1 MGLIEPKVSVE
12 ARALHDE
19 CLVMDLHCDT
29 LLNETL
35 LGYDSTRRHRNRVP
49 ASPWLFHA
57 DIPRL
62 KAGGVGAVALGIVVN
77 PLRRKSALRATRQG
91 LAQMASWPDRAP
103 ADVLIVDS
111 AEDILRAQ
119 REGKVAVFGGLEG
132 AHGLGGH
139 LDSLPSLR
147 DAGLRYVGL
156 VHFTK
161 NRAATPAAGFRAN
174 QTDGLTD
181 YGRDL
186 VDELA
191 ERRILVDLAHLNYA
205 GFLEAAERS
214 PRPVIVSHTGVRGA
228 FDSWRNIDDQQ
239 LRAVADSGGVICIIF
254 APYYLEGRT
263 RGKAEG
269 IVRHIQH
276 VIDVVGEEHVGL
288 GSDFDGF
295 VVPPI
300 DMPDTSHMPWLTQLM
315 MDAGLSDGQIRKCL
329 GANMLRVFEE
339 VCG

>member
-1 MGLIEPKVSVE
+1 MNPIEARISPE
-12 ARALHDE
+12 ARALHDDS
-19 CLVMDLHCDT
+19 LVMDLHCDT
-29 LLNETL
+29 LLAETL
-35 LGYDSTRRHRNRVP
+35 LGYDPQKLHRNRLP
-49 ASPWLFHA
+49 GSPWLFHV

-91 LAQMASWPDRAP
+91 LAQMAAWPERAP
-103 ADVLIVDS
+103 DDVLLVET
-111 AEDILRAQ
+111 AEDIRRAQ

-132 AHGLGGH
+132 AHGLSGR
-139 LDSLPSLR
+139 LDVLEELR
-147 DAGLRYVGL
+147 DSGLRYVGL

-161 NRAATPAAGFRAN
+161 NQAATPAFGFRAN
-174 QTDGLTD
+174 PGDGLSD

-191 ERRILVDLAHLNYA
+191 ARRILVDLAHLNHA
-205 GFLEAAERS
+205 GFLEAAARS

-228 FDSWRNIDDQQ
+228 FDSWRNIDDEQ
-239 LRAVADSGGVICIIF
+239 LRAVADSGGVVCIIF

-263 RGKAEG
+263 RGAAEG
-269 IVRHIQH
+269 IVRHIKH

-295 VVPPI
+295 VVPPTDLSDI
-300 DMPDTSHMPWLTQLM
+300 SQMPWLTQLM

>member
-1 MGLIEPKVSVE
+1 MEPIVTPE

-35 LGYDSTRRHRNRVP
+35 LGYDPTVRHRNRLP
-49 ASPWLFHA
+49 GSPWLFHA

-77 PLRRKSALRATRQG
+77 PLRRKSALRATHQG
-91 LAQMASWPDRAP
+91 LAQMASWMDRAP
-103 ADVLIVDS
+103 ADVLVVDS
-111 AEDILRAQ
+111 AEDIRRAQ

-132 AHGLGGH
+132 AHGLSGR
-139 LDSLPSLR
+139 LDALQGVR

-174 QTDGLTD
+174 STEGLTD

-191 ERRILVDLAHLNYA
+191 ERRILLDLAHLNHA

-295 VVPPI
+295 VVPPV

-315 MDAGLSDGQIRKCL
+315 MDAGLSDRQIRKCL